1 MLMYSPRSRRS
12 ATMLQVPARPAS
24 LQGLRIGLL
33 DNTKAPVDKML
44 LHLEAQLKQRLP
56 GVQTFRIA
64 KQGMGLPASAEVL
77 ASLRQQADVL
87 INALGD

>member
-1 MLMYSPRSRRS
+1 MRLHIPEGQPQPRVVH
-12 ATMLQVPARPAS
+12 AVPRPAS
-24 LQGLRIGLL
+24 LEGLRIGLL

-44 LHLEAQLKQRLP
+44 LHLEAQLRQRLP

-64 KQGMGLPASAEVL
+64 KQGMGLPASPEVM
-77 ASLRQQADVL
+77 ASLRQHADVL